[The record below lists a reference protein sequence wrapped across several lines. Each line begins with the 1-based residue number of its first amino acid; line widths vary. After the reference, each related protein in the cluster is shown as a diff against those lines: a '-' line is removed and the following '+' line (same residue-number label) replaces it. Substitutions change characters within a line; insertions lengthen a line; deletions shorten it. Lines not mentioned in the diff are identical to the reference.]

1 MVTVPLTLALLFPQ
15 IWIIDCREKTEAELL
30 SSAEWG
36 RIRLKP
42 EAVGEG
48 GKADRRSLNRAG
60 GGGGPEEGGD
70 GGSGNGT
77 DETGGGGNVTGT
89 GEAGGDR
96 GGHNSTQEN
105 PEEAG
110 GGGGGFNET
119 DGNPQE
125 AKEGGSLNG
134 TDVSSQ
140 GGGEGESSN
149 GTDGKSQGEGVGSVN
164 GTDREPDQAGDGGTI
179 DDFDDAQAWAKENLW
194 NETVELPIDAG
205 ERGNLTIVDLPINGT
220 NTTVDIVDLPIDG
233 TNVTDANETFEEPS
247 VHDNDSLNGTDANS
261 EGAGEGEIPR
271 PTSQD
276 PNADENEANSP
287 PGENAP
293 QELPPNESAPPDES
307 APQDES
313 APHELPPDGKTEAE
327 LLSSAEWG
335 SIEHIDVAGEPI
347 KNDLNWLSLP
357 FLTCVA
363 G

>member
-60 GGGGPEEGGD
+60 GGPEEGGD

-89 GEAGGDR
+89 EEAGGD
-96 GGHNSTQEN
+96 GGSHNSTQEN

-110 GGGGGFNET
+110 GGGGGLNGT

-125 AKEGGSLNG
+125 AKGGGSLNGTDGAPGERGEGGNVNG

-140 GGGEGESSN
+140 GGGEGGSSK
-149 GTDGKSQGEGVGSVN
+149 GTDGKPQGEGVGSVN
-164 GTDREPDQAGDGGTI
+164 GTDREPDEARDGGTTI
-179 DDFDDAQAWAKENLW
+179 ENFDDAQAWAKENLW

-205 ERGNLTIVDLPINGT
+205 ENGNLT
-220 NTTVDIVDLPIDG
+220 VDLPIDG
-233 TNVTDANETFEEPS
+233 TNTTVDIIDLPIDGTNITDVFANETSEEPP
-247 VHDNDSLNGTDANS
+247 VHDNVDKSLNGTDANS
-261 EGAGEGEIPR
+261 EGTGEGDIPE

-276 PNADENEANSP
+276 PNEANSP
-287 PGENAP
+287 PAESSP
-293 QELPPNESAPPDES
+293 QELPPDEN

-313 APHELPPDGKTEAE
+313 APQELPPDGKTEAE

-347 KNDLNWLSLP
+347 KI
-357 FLTCVA
+357 F
-363 G
+363 